1 MIKQQ
6 KIANSKKAA
15 TISTMRRIPTDTQK
29 ISQTHRQFSVKLSK
43 LSREKR
49 ADIINKIRDDA
60 LNLSILERAEFD
72 PSPIPSEEQY
82 QQQFFEQTGWYY
94 PDEDYRFYIIKDRR

>member
-6 KIANSKKAA
+6 KIVSSNTAA
-15 TISTMRRIPTDTQK
+15 KLPHMRRILTDEQK
-29 ISQTHRQFSVKLSK
+29 ISQTHRQFSKKLRK

-49 ADIINKIRDDA
+49 AEIINKLRDDE
-60 LNLSILERAEFD
+60 LNLSILLKAEFD

-82 QQQFFEQTGWYY
+82 QQQFFEQTGWFY
-94 PDEDYRFYIIKDRR
+94 PDESYSTAKMKDRF